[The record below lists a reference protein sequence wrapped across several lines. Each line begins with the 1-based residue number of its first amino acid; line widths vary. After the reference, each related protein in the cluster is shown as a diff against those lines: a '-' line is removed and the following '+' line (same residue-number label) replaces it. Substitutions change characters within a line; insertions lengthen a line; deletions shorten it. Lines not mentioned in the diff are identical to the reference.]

1 MTEKEEWKQTTN
13 KGMQPCENL
22 LAKSHNAHSCENPH
36 KRSTTTLVPPIRF
49 FSTRRAGKDDVM
61 CQIIILSGGC
71 SHKANSSHIAQ
82 P

>member
-36 KRSTTTLVPPIRF
+36 KRYDHYPCTPHTLF
-49 FSTRRAGKDDVM
+49 
-61 CQIIILSGGC
+61 
-71 SHKANSSHIAQ
+71 
-82 P
+82 